1 MMVPLYATSM
11 NESWQARARAT
22 NGSITAPLKEGRP
35 DKDSFI
41 RRLALAKLR
50 ELRRAGLSYRE
61 IGMQFGL
68 GRAQD
73 SAEASGFP
81 FRLPPERLL
90 ARAPSGNTDAAMFL
104 CALDAVDQGLAFF
117 DCTGTLLHANRA
129 VVRVLEGSC
138 QGERLRAEIE
148 QFAMSMCAVVGLRH
162 LNGEQVV
169 EEIAVREV
177 PTEEEHYRLRSSYV
191 GLDLF
196 NQGGSVM
203 VALERPAATFLSAE
217 GLRVRFGLSKQESR
231 IAHLLARGK
240 SNESIAKVLF
250 ISPHTART
258 HTQRILDKLGVHAR
272 AEVATKILTRND
284 HTHPDRRLAGNL
296 HRHMAAVSS
305 ESA

>member
-41 RRLALAKLR
+41 RRLALAKLC

-117 DCTGTLLHANRA
+117 DCSGTLLHANRA
-129 VVRVLEGSC
+129 VSRALEGSPA
-138 QGERLRAEIE
+138 GERLREEIQ
-148 QFAMSMCAVVGLRH
+148 QFAGSLCRVVQLRH
-162 LNGEQVV
+162 LNGEAVV
-169 EEIAVREV
+169 EEMSVLEV
-177 PTEEEHYRLRSSYV
+177 PTEEEDYRLRGSYI
-191 GLDLF
+191 GLNLF
-196 NQGGSVM
+196 SRGGSVM
-203 VALERPAATFLSAE
+203 VALERPAATFLAPE
-217 GLRVRFGLSKQESR
+217 VLWERFGLSKQESR
-231 IAHLLARGK
+231 IAHLLASGK
-240 SNESIAKVLF
+240 SNAEIAKTLF

-258 HTQRILDKLGVHAR
+258 HTQRILDKLRVNSR
-272 AEVATKILTRND
+272 AEVATKILTRGG
-284 HTHPDRRLAGNL
+284 A
-296 HRHMAAVSS
+296 
-305 ESA
+305 

>member
-1 MMVPLYATSM
+1 MVPLYATSM

-41 RRLALAKLR
+41 RRLALAKLC

-117 DCTGTLLHANRA
+117 DCSGTLLHANRA
-129 VVRVLEGSC
+129 VSRALEGSPA
-138 QGERLRAEIE
+138 GERLREEIQ
-148 QFAMSMCAVVGLRH
+148 QFAGSLCRVVQLRH
-162 LNGEQVV
+162 LNGEAVV
-169 EEIAVREV
+169 EEMSVLEV
-177 PTEEEHYRLRSSYV
+177 PTEEEDYRLRGSYI
-191 GLDLF
+191 GLNLF
-196 NQGGSVM
+196 SRGGSVM
-203 VALERPAATFLSAE
+203 VALERPAATFLAPE
-217 GLRVRFGLSKQESR
+217 VLWERFGLSKQESR
-231 IAHLLARGK
+231 IAHLLASGK
-240 SNESIAKVLF
+240 SNAEIAKTLF

-258 HTQRILDKLGVHAR
+258 HTQRILDKLRVNSR
-272 AEVATKILTRND
+272 AEVATKILTRGG
-284 HTHPDRRLAGNL
+284 A
-296 HRHMAAVSS
+296 
-305 ESA
+305 

>member
-117 DCTGTLLHANRA
+117 DCSGTLIHANRT
-129 VVRVLEGSC
+129 VSRTLEISRE
-138 QGERLRAEIE
+138 GERLREEIQ
-148 QFAMSMCAVVGLRH
+148 QFAGSLCRVVQLRH
-162 LNGEQVV
+162 LNGEAVV
-169 EEIAVREV
+169 ERISVLEV
-177 PTEEEHYRLRSSYV
+177 PTEQDHYRLRGSYI
-191 GLDLF
+191 GLNLF
-196 NQGGSVM
+196 SRGGSVM
-203 VALERPAATFLSAE
+203 VALERPAATFLAPE
-217 GLRVRFGLSKQESR
+217 VLWERFGLSKQESR
-231 IAHLLARGK
+231 IAHLLASGK
-240 SNESIAKVLF
+240 SNAEIAKTLF

-258 HTQRILDKLGVHAR
+258 HTQRILDKLRVNSR
-272 AEVATKILTRND
+272 AEVATKILTRGG
-284 HTHPDRRLAGNL
+284 A
-296 HRHMAAVSS
+296 
-305 ESA
+305 